1 MKSMTGY
8 GSSRMESKD
17 FAVDV
22 SLRAVN
28 GRFLEVRV
36 HLPREYVPAEGEIK
50 KILGQYIHRG
60 TIDIF
65 VTRKLRP
72 TSSTKKV
79 TLRLDIAKQYQKAFQ
94 ELSRSLKIPLNLHVE
109 TLARQPD
116 VLEVVEESDISR
128 DEIALLKKAFKLA
141 CEKCDRERQREG
153 AVLTKEMARTL
164 ELLMKQ
170 VSAIESLREN
180 ANLLLQ
186 EKLESK
192 IRQKLKGG
200 EIDPQRLAQEVVFQ
214 LEKSDINE
222 ELIRLKTH
230 ISNYRD
236 LLKSKQAEGK
246 KLDFY
251 TQELLREINTIGS
264 KSQVS
269 EITQAVVEAKTLIE
283 RLREQVQNVE

>member
-8 GSSRMESKD
+8 GSSRVENTD
-17 FAVDV
+17 FTVEV

-36 HLPREYVPAEGEIK
+36 HLPREYVSSEGEIK
-50 KILGQYIHRG
+50 KILGQYIQRG

-65 VTRKLRP
+65 VTRRLRP
-72 TSSTKKV
+72 TASTKKV

-94 ELSRSLKIPLNLHVE
+94 DLSRSLKIPLNLHVE

-116 VLEVVEESDISR
+116 VLEVVEHQEVSR
-128 DEIALLKKAFKLA
+128 DEITILKKAFKQA

-153 AVLTKEMARTL
+153 TVLSKEMARTL
-164 ELLMKQ
+164 EMLMKQ
-170 VSAIESLREN
+170 VNTIENLREN
-180 ANLLLQ
+180 ANSLLQ
-186 EKLESK
+186 EKLETK

-200 EIDPQRLAQEVVFQ
+200 EVDPQRLAQEVVFQ

-230 ISNYRD
+230 IENYRS

-264 KSQVS
+264 KSPVS

>member
-8 GSSRMESKD
+8 GSSRIESKD
-17 FAVDV
+17 LSVDV
-22 SLRAVN
+22 NLRSVN

-36 HLPREYVPAEGEIK
+36 HLPREYIPAEGEIK

-72 TSSTKKV
+72 TASTKKV
-79 TLRLDIAKQYQKAFQ
+79 TLRMDIAKQYQKAFQ
-94 ELSRSLKIPLNLHVE
+94 EISRSLKIPLSLHVE

-128 DEIALLKKAFKLA
+128 DEVVLLKKVFKQA

-153 AVLTKEMARTL
+153 AFLAKEMTRTL

-170 VSAIESLREN
+170 VNTIESLREN

-192 IRQKLKGG
+192 IRQKLKGS

-230 ISNYRD
+230 IANYRD